1 MRLIQRHK
9 LPAVVGLALLAAL
22 VGGGAFAAAR
32 LVRQPATQAVTTGD
46 AQAAGQ
52 PTPGTPFADAPGTD
66 EAAGATIMAEWA
78 KPEFVG
84 TINGIIMR
92 SGAEPT
98 GQYELPCALLD
109 ANISHRDISIAS
121 GTSFAIF
128 NTGLPAGL
136 KASPDYSGAPEP
148 ATATLCSG
156 AIVGAGRNVVVA
168 ATNHPIHIST
178 VLRPEPWNFAY
189 GSADRVS
196 ATTIGGRPAVL
207 TRSPLPDGRGGSYIT
222 MVQQAAEG
230 FIITQLDGPN
240 SPIGELVTVAEE
252 LTK

>member
-32 LVRQPATQAVTTGD
+32 LVREPATQAVTTGD

-84 TINGIIMR
+84 TLNGIIMR

-98 GQYELPCALLD
+98 GQYELPCGLLD

-128 NTGLPAGL
+128 NEGFPVGLP
-136 KASPDYSGAPEP
+136 PDHSGPSDSSL
-148 ATATLCSG
+148 ATLCQGKLVASG
-156 AIVGAGRNVVVA
+156 RPIIVA
-168 ATNHPIHIST
+168 ATNHWVGISK
-178 VLRPEPWNFAY
+178 VLRPSPWNFAY
-189 GSADRVS
+189 GAADRVA
-196 ATTIGGRPAVL
+196 ATTIGGHPAVL
-207 TRSPLPDGRGGSYIT
+207 TKSVLPDGRGGSFIT
-222 MVQQAAEG
+222 IAEQVSDG
-230 FIITQLDGPN
+230 FLITQLDGPS